1 MGALAVRQDGVVPDH
16 LDYEWFGWLVANP
29 GEWTPADLEVAEA
42 ILANQKRAV
51 EDAHPRDA
59 KGRERLQA
67 VVTALES
74 AMERYR
80 ERQTGA

>member
-1 MGALAVRQDGVVPDH
+1 MLDQHVFGVGHDQVVPDD

-42 ILANQKRAV
+42 ILINQRRTV

-59 KGRERLQA
+59 RGRERLQA
-67 VVTALES
+67 VVTELQQAIDQH
-74 AMERYR
+74 RR
-80 ERQTGA
+80 R